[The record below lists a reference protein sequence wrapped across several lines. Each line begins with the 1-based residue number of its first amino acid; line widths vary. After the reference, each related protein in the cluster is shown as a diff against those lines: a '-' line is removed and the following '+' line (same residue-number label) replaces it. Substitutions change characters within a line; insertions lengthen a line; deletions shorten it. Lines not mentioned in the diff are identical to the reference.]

1 MRFLGIDFGEKRIGV
16 AISDEDARIATPLTT
31 LRRRSDSQ
39 AIQELVDLIRDEE
52 IQALVI
58 GEPRRA
64 DGSRGTAALRV
75 IRFAVKLAD
84 SCDQEVFLVDE
95 SLTSREATQL
105 AGSRLKRREQ
115 LDALAAQILLQ
126 EALDSPR
133 SRTSLE
139 EGRTAL

>member
-16 AISDEDARIATPLTT
+16 AISDENARVATPLTT
-31 LRRRSDSQ
+31 IHRRSDSQ
-39 AIQELVDLIRDEE
+39 AIRELVDLVRAEE

-64 DGSRGTAALRV
+64 DGSRGTAARRV

-84 SCDQEVFLVDE
+84 TCDREVFLIDE
-95 SLTSREATQL
+95 SLTTREAAQL
-105 AGSRLKRREQ
+105 VGPRLRRREQ

-126 EALDSPR
+126 EALDSPG
-133 SRTSLE
+133 SRTPLD
-139 EGRTAL
+139 EGKAAL